1 MVVPTVVNPNCLS
14 KGVHLLRRL
23 ENVKNDDFAP
33 FRKNFIVTMVRDK
46 ENAFKHEI

>member
-1 MVVPTVVNPNCLS
+1 MLTWLPERES
-14 KGVHLLRRL
+14 RSSILLRRL